1 MEIMGREYTIGET
14 AQLLNVTRDTL
25 RFYEKKKLI
34 VPRKEANGYRYYSG
48 EDIQLLLD
56 LIFLRKLQYSIQD
69 IQLLCEDGDMDSMCD
84 CFELRMKEEEELIRR
99 HQQILQQLIVTRYTR
114 EKIRKY
120 FQRYVLRPIPRT
132 YIFSPT
138 VSDYDAVREE
148 WFKLLEENKKL
159 NCYLHEQWNI
169 LGDKTVNHQ
178 CYLILEEH
186 AVKLLGL
193 EENAKHA
200 PFFSFDQSVYTIYA
214 SKTVS
219 PQQEDIQKIIHWARE
234 QNIAVTGEIHA
245 HYLWNHYQ
253 EGKLQTSY
261 IELYLPVKPDS

>member
-1 MEIMGREYTIGET
+1 MGREYTIGET

-120 FQRYVLRPIPRT
+120 FQRYVLRPIPH
-132 YIFSPT
+132 I
-138 VSDYDAVREE
+138 DIG
-148 WFKLLEENKKL
+148 KNQLL
-159 NCYLHEQWNI
+159 
-169 LGDKTVNHQ
+169 
-178 CYLILEEH
+178 
-186 AVKLLGL
+186 
-193 EENAKHA
+193 
-200 PFFSFDQSVYTIYA
+200 
-214 SKTVS
+214 
-219 PQQEDIQKIIHWARE
+219 
-234 QNIAVTGEIHA
+234 
-245 HYLWNHYQ
+245 
-253 EGKLQTSY
+253 
-261 IELYLPVKPDS
+261 